1 MRAQTP
7 EAALFQPLRG
17 TGAAITADGVYKC
30 VLAYAAQA
38 KIKVEGFGV
47 HSSESSPGING
58 SSRAAIASPDRPSV
72 AVAFKRPSLDCR
84 RRVTDL
90 PHVLSNLLGLL
101 VGGHLREQSGDPV
114 GFGLHNAFA
123 LLGLVAPFFLLL
135 DFLLEGQAIHLVK
148 ELVAF
153 AKLPLP
159 ANTIAIAI
167 SRS

>member
-114 GFGLHNAFA
+114 ASACTMRSRCSASSHR
-123 LLGLVAPFFLLL
+123 FFSCS
-135 DFLLEGQAIHLVK
+135 
-148 ELVAF
+148 
-153 AKLPLP
+153 
-159 ANTIAIAI
+159 I
-167 SRS
+167 S